1 MDHAPTDWFDD
12 AHGIRSVEDLAA
24 RYPTPHEMVIGKQ
37 IDRLDGHS
45 RTLIAA
51 SPFLVMAT
59 VGPSGTDCSPRGGRP
74 GFVRVH
80 DDHTLLL
87 ADWPGNNRL
96 DSLRN
101 IVQNPAVGLVFL
113 LPGMG
118 EVFRVNG
125 RARLSAHPGLLDLFA
140 EDGKKPRSAIVVTVA
155 EAFIHCPRAI
165 AVADLW
171 NPEKHVDRSALPSAR
186 TVFDAHVAMSAR
198 KARA

>member
-1 MDHAPTDWFDD
+1 MDHHPTDWFDD
-12 AHGIRSVEDLAA
+12 AHGIHGVEALAA
-24 RYPTPHEMVIGKQ
+24 RYPTPHEKVVGKQ

-51 SPFLVMAT
+51 SPFLVLAT
-59 VGPSGTDCSPRGGRP
+59 TGAFGLDCSPRGGTP
-74 GFVRVH
+74 GFVQVH

-101 IVQNPAVGLVFL
+101 IVQNPAVGMVFL

-125 RARLSAHPGLLDLFA
+125 RARLSAHPGLLSRLA
-140 EDGKKPRSAIVVTVA
+140 EGGKQPRSAIVVTVT

-171 NPEKHVDRSALPSAR
+171 NPEKHVDLSALPSAR
-186 TVFDAHVAMSAR
+186 TVFEAHVALSSR
-198 KARA
+198 KVRA

>member
-1 MDHAPTDWFDD
+1 MDSAPMDWFDD
-12 AHGIRSVEDLAA
+12 AYGIRSVEALAA
-24 RYPTPHEMVIGKQ
+24 RYPKPHEKVVGKQ
-37 IDRLDGHS
+37 IDRLDAHS

-51 SPFLVMAT
+51 SPFLVLAT
-59 VGPSGTDCSPRGGRP
+59 VGTAGTDCSPRGGKP
-74 GFVRVH
+74 GFARVH

-125 RARLSAHPGLLDLFA
+125 RARLSAHPDLLDRFA
-140 EDGKKPRSAIVVTVA
+140 EDGKPPRSVIVITVT

-171 NPEKHVDRSALPSAR
+171 NPEKHVDLSALPSAR
-186 TVFDAHVAMSAR
+186 SIFEAHVELSSR